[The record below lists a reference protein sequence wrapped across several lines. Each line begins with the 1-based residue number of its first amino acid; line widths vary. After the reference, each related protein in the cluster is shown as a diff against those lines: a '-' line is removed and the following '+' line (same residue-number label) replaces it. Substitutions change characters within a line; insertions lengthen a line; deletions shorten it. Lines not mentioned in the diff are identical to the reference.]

1 MDIMRN
7 SQVQSEL
14 KIMIDFTIDLYM
26 HTCKDI
32 CLACSKERSHRFDY
46 LRYGTNI
53 CFGSDFVLIINP
65 SYLKVLNVTEMYL
78 DHVPLETKSQSVQQS

>member
-1 MDIMRN
+1 
-7 SQVQSEL
+7 
-14 KIMIDFTIDLYM
+14 MIYFTIDLYM
-26 HTCKDI
+26 YKYKGI

-46 LRYGTNI
+46 FRYGTHI
-53 CFGSDFVLIINP
+53 CFGSDFVLIIIP